1 MSGLK
6 GWKSFIPGVKNTVLL
21 LLLYQKIATSK
32 RFTKLFICFK

>member
-6 GWKSFIPGVKNTVLL
+6 GWKSYIPGVKNTVLL
-21 LLLYQKIATSK
+21 LIKKIATSK